1 MKKIRFFGLCF
12 FIVISFLGTACS
24 KKFEDKKDENGVT
37 NKEKLEYDKI
47 YKGILIEGTDVSD
60 LTKDEAL
67 NRLKSSKESEYN
79 NPLEFVYK
87 DQSFAYKL
95 SNIGFKYN
103 FEKAIDIAYEVGRIG
118 SDKERIEKIDEVRKN
133 NLTLP
138 LERKIDENEVKGVV
152 SDLAAK
158 INKKPVN
165 ELYKFDG
172 NKFTVEDGK
181 EGIKVNEENLINLI
195 KDFKKG
201 QKIEVPVE
209 TVAYNKIDRSKVDTK
224 TGVIGQATTR
234 YNQGIVG
241 RSENI
246 RLSTKA
252 LNDVVINPGQT
263 ISFNRIVGDTS
274 PSRGYKIAKIIQN
287 GKLVEGLGGGV
298 CQTSTTL
305 YQAAIKADLVIVDRS
320 HHSLPITYTPKG
332 LDAAIFYNTQDL
344 KIKNP
349 FNFPVVIKGYSG
361 NGSVTFK
368 ILGDTS
374 VKNYEVSFYSE
385 VVKTIPMPRKEV
397 IVNNLKPGER
407 VVVQQGRPEYKS
419 NRKIFVQFFH
429 IAGKNRRE
437 HRRNARKDL
446 IVRRGR
452 QIGRASCRER
462 V

>member
-47 YKGILIEGTDVSD
+47 YKRILIEGTDVSD

-118 SDKERIEKIDEVRKN
+118 SNKKRIEKIDEVRKN

-195 KDFKKG
+195 KDFKKD
-201 QKIEVPVE
+201 QK
-209 TVAYNKIDRSKVDTK
+209 K
-224 TGVIGQATTR
+224 
-234 YNQGIVG
+234 
-241 RSENI
+241 
-246 RLSTKA
+246 
-252 LNDVVINPGQT
+252 
-263 ISFNRIVGDTS
+263 
-274 PSRGYKIAKIIQN
+274 
-287 GKLVEGLGGGV
+287 
-298 CQTSTTL
+298 
-305 YQAAIKADLVIVDRS
+305 
-320 HHSLPITYTPKG
+320 
-332 LDAAIFYNTQDL
+332 
-344 KIKNP
+344 
-349 FNFPVVIKGYSG
+349 
-361 NGSVTFK
+361 
-368 ILGDTS
+368 
-374 VKNYEVSFYSE
+374 
-385 VVKTIPMPRKEV
+385 
-397 IVNNLKPGER
+397 
-407 VVVQQGRPEYKS
+407 
-419 NRKIFVQFFH
+419 
-429 IAGKNRRE
+429 
-437 HRRNARKDL
+437 
-446 IVRRGR
+446 
-452 QIGRASCRER
+452 IGRAH